1 MSLTNLR
8 IVLVRPKHSGNIGAV
23 ARAMRNL
30 GIRDLALV
38 NPAQLCRESAET
50 MAVHA
55 RDLLDTMQVH
65 TSLRAAVADCG
76 VVVGTTCRPGLYRD
90 GALTPRALAP
100 QLVAAAAVNRVALVF
115 GPEDSGL
122 FNDDLQ
128 LCHRLMIIPT
138 DPTYASLN
146 VAQAVLLC
154 CYEVFLAAQ
163 DGEAVKSSRP
173 LAVAERQE
181 LMYEK
186 LQGALLKIGFLHSD
200 NPAHIMFA
208 LRRMLGRA
216 GLEER
221 DVQILLGLARQI
233 DWYAGNENSKLIGTP
248 RGKPASRVWPRSST
262 SATPCKRA
270 VASASSNTSTAVSR
284 SLKRV

>member
-1 MSLTNLR
+1 MIQFSMSLTNLR
-8 IVLVRPKHSGNIGAV
+8 IVLVRPQHSGNIGAV
-23 ARAMRNL
+23 ARAMRNF
-30 GIRDLALV
+30 GILDLVLV
-38 NPAQLCRESAET
+38 NPAQLCREAAAT

-65 TSLRAAVADCG
+65 TSLRAAIADCQ

-90 GALTPRALAP
+90 GALPPRTLAP
-100 QLVAAAAVNRVALVF
+100 QLVTAAAANRVALVF

-128 LCHRLMIIPT
+128 LCHRLMTIPT
-138 DPTYASLN
+138 DPAYTSLN
-146 VAQAVLLC
+146 VSQAVLLC
-154 CYEVFLAAQ
+154 CYEVFLAAHNQ
-163 DGEAVKSSRP
+163 STMLPRP

-186 LQGALLKIGFLHSD
+186 LKGALLKIGFLHRD
-200 NPAHIMFA
+200 NPEHIMFA

-233 DWYAGNENSKLIGTP
+233 DWYA
-248 RGKPASRVWPRSST
+248 
-262 SATPCKRA
+262 
-270 VASASSNTSTAVSR
+270 SNR
-284 SLKRV
+284 N